1 MKTQAKVSN
10 RSRPLW
16 PLDGCHDA
24 PLDFSLNNKKKTFPF
39 CHVVSPAS
47 ATHGEVRNLLTPTT
61 RPLFATPIR
70 NRLQCQQNE
79 INELQ
84 LFERLE
90 ENLARNSS
98 TDVTSTTMDGTAERK
113 DDLSLPFNL
122 AVQLDKNES
131 FASSSGGGPTDESKH
146 VHFATD
152 TTNIENNNFSNNN
165 NAVANGRTA
174 QQLSNTTTPHTSS
187 PNERSTE
194 SFKKFKEKLF
204 DRKLNRKFQTQLS
217 LAKNFDY
224 ADEFNSDDN
233 ASVLSAIEQS
243 VCGSV
248 HSDVAVATATH
259 SELKEQ
265 SAELQDRLLTLE
277 SEIRSFR
284 EQNIELTKA
293 IREHELIRMSFDA
306 ECRTAQEQLEEE
318 RVRFAMYMHDE
329 QTKLMNERDD
339 MDRRAKELQRPTRTE
354 RDEIVK
360 LREQCANHDKELA
373 NREQKHVA
381 AQARI
386 RAQLRTV
393 ESNFKGL
400 QFEVE
405 NLRRENKKL
414 ETENVRLRRQSNTK
428 MLHEIN
434 KNIAKLAPATT
445 SASPPPTT
453 TSSQPHQPAAASR
466 SCSNRNAHKTVVAK
480 VTMQR
485 GGESRHRIRSKSVPN
500 LQRSEKVSHSTGTS
514 PNTSDAENGFSDDE
528 DGCDQNIGYFGM
540 NSQIIKPSTK
550 AIAADM
556 SINNTNSSSGSTT
569 TAGASS
575 LKRIIDNPDGSKD
588 IWYPNGNLKKI
599 SADSMLVRMLYYN
612 RDIKETNVAEGTIKY
627 YYAETNTWHTTY
639 TNGLEI
645 LEFPK

>member
-1 MKTQAKVSN
+1 M
-10 RSRPLW
+10 
-16 PLDGCHDA
+16 
-24 PLDFSLNNKKKTFPF
+24 
-39 CHVVSPAS
+39 
-47 ATHGEVRNLLTPTT
+47 TPSTK
-61 RPLFATPIR
+61 PLFATPIR

-79 INELQ
+79 INELA

-90 ENLARNSS
+90 ENLAKNSTRATTTS
-98 TDVTSTTMDGTAERK
+98 TRTTTTTMDGTAERK
-113 DDLSLPFNL
+113 DDLLLQFNL
-122 AVQLDKNES
+122 GLHLGSNRGDEKNES
-131 FASSSGGGPTDESKH
+131 FVSSGSSNGEPTDESKH
-146 VHFATD
+146 VHFAVD
-152 TTNIENNNFSNNN
+152 ATNIENNNLNNN
-165 NAVANGRTA
+165 NNST
-174 QQLSNTTTPHTSS
+174 SNTVLGSGRVAPVEQMPNPTIPHTSS

-204 DRKLNRKFQTQLS
+204 DRKLKQKFQTHLS

-233 ASVLSAIEQS
+233 ASVLSAIEKS

-248 HSDVAVATATH
+248 HSDTSAGTATH
-259 SELKEQ
+259 SDLKEQ
-265 SAELQDRLLTLE
+265 RDELQDRLLTLE

-293 IREHELIRMSFDA
+293 IREHELIRMAFDT

-318 RVRFAMYMHDE
+318 RVRFEMYMHDE
-329 QTKLMNERDD
+329 QAKLLNERQDL
-339 MDRRAKELQRPTRTE
+339 DRRAKELQRPTRTE
-354 RDEIVK
+354 RDEVMK

-381 AQARI
+381 AQARM
-386 RAQLRTV
+386 RAQLRTI
-393 ESNFKGL
+393 EKDFKEL

-414 ETENVRLRRQSNTK
+414 ETENVRMRRQSNTK

-434 KNIAKLAPATT
+434 KNIAKLAPPVPSVGA
-445 SASPPPTT
+445 ASSTT
-453 TSSQPHQPAAASR
+453 TVSSQSHQQTVPAAR

-480 VTMQR
+480 VTMHR
-485 GGESRHRIRSKSVPN
+485 GSESRHRIRSKSVPN

-514 PNTSDAENGFSDDE
+514 PNTSEAENGFSDEDE
-528 DGCDQNIGYFGM
+528 CVDHNVGYFGV
-540 NSQIIKPSTK
+540 NAQIPKQSTRNDAPGAAAAK
-550 AIAADM
+550 ADS
-556 SINNTNSSSGSTT
+556 SINNTSSSCGSNSTN
-569 TAGASS
+569 S
-575 LKRIIDNPDGSKD
+575 LKRIIENPDGSKD

-599 SADSMLVRMLYYN
+599 SPDSMLVRMLYYN
-612 RDIKETNVAEGTIKY
+612 KDIKETNVSEGTIKY

>member
-1 MKTQAKVSN
+1 
-10 RSRPLW
+10 
-16 PLDGCHDA
+16 
-24 PLDFSLNNKKKTFPF
+24 
-39 CHVVSPAS
+39 
-47 ATHGEVRNLLTPTT
+47 
-61 RPLFATPIR
+61 
-70 NRLQCQQNE
+70 
-79 INELQ
+79 
-84 LFERLE
+84 
-90 ENLARNSS
+90 
-98 TDVTSTTMDGTAERK
+98 MDGTAEHK

-122 AVQLDKNES
+122 ALHLGPNRGGDDKNES
-131 FASSSGGGPTDESKH
+131 FASSSGGGGLTDESKH

-152 TTNIENNNFSNNN
+152 TTNIENNNFSSNNN
-165 NAVANGRTA
+165 TLLNGRTSQA
-174 QQLSNTTTPHTSS
+174 EQPSNTITPHTSS
-187 PNERSTE
+187 PNEKSTE

-248 HSDVAVATATH
+248 HSDVAAATASH

-318 RVRFAMYMHDE
+318 RVRFEMYMHDE

-339 MDRRAKELQRPTRTE
+339 LERRAKELQRPTRTE
-354 RDEIVK
+354 RDEIMK
-360 LREQCANHDKELA
+360 LREQCTNHDKELA

-393 ESNFKGL
+393 ETNFKEL

-434 KNIAKLAPATT
+434 KNIAKLAPSTT
-445 SASPPPTT
+445 IASPPQPPP
-453 TSSQPHQPAAASR
+453 SQAQQPAAASR

-485 GGESRHRIRSKSVPN
+485 GGESKHRIRSKSVPN
-500 LQRSEKVSHSTGTS
+500 LQKSGKVSHSTGTS
-514 PNTSDAENGFSDDE
+514 PNTSDVENGFSDDDE
-528 DGCDQNIGYFGM
+528 GCDQNIGYFGM
-540 NSQIIKPSTK
+540 NSQTTKPTTK
-550 AIAADM
+550 AITAEM
-556 SINNTNSSSGSTT
+556 SINNTNSSSGSTNT
-569 TAGASS
+569 TANS
-575 LKRIIDNPDGSKD
+575 LKRVIENPDGSKD
-588 IWYPNGNLKKI
+588 IWYPNGNLKKV
-599 SADSMLVRMLYYN
+599 SADSMLVRVLYYN